1 MVSAWAQTKGKT
13 KMMKI
18 LWEFSSFT
26 ALIGAGILLANDH
39 FLVAMTVC
47 ILAGICSSFYNE
59 ELKKELI
66 KEILKRQMKL
76 DEERCI
82 FWKNSE

>member
-18 LWEFSSFT
+18 LWEFSNFT
-26 ALIGAGILLANDH
+26 ALIGAGMLLANDH
-39 FLVAMTVC
+39 FLIAMTVC
-47 ILAGICSSFYNE
+47 ILAGICSSFHDK

-66 KEILKRQMKL
+66 EEILKTQMKL
-76 DEERCI
+76 VKERGI
-82 FWKNSE
+82 FWENLE